1 MAHEMGLL
9 IPSRASSLFERN
21 DRYSKKEN
29 RQIRINIRIDPHSEF
44 SLGPPGDSEISPGGG
59 VGGRPGAVAPRP
71 RARSWRRAT
80 PGRPGLTL
88 TRSVDLLDRNPNTP
102 PDGLVGDIPVALESA
117 A

>member
-1 MAHEMGLL
+1 MQDP
-9 IPSRASSLFERN
+9 PSYLFPQFESIVTKKRN
-21 DRYSKKEN
+21 D
-29 RQIRINIRIDPHSEF
+29 NIRIDPHSEF

-71 RARSWRRAT
+71 GARSWRRAT